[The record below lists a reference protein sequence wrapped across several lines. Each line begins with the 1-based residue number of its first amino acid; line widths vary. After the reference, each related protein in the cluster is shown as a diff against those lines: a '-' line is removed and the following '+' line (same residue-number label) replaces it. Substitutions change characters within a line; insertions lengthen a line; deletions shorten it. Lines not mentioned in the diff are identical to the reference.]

1 MKKNK
6 RGEVSRQETQLHRPS
21 MNVSGKNVTVL
32 EFAGH
37 IVVTNVPNKIALK
50 DTISDCIAEL
60 IDDNVET
67 RFGGV
72 SLPTT
77 IKDLNEVI
85 TNLGNFVAMK
95 TNDGDFI
102 LFVEVNRSVCRLPIL
117 VVVDCG
123 NHLCFDLTHE
133 RRVERVWS
141 VVGCCPL
148 HSYKIHDFGGLCAFS
163 GHLADWHTICYK
175 ESPPYDTL
183 DLHELRH

>member
-1 MKKNK
+1 MI
-6 RGEVSRQETQLHRPS
+6 T
-21 MNVSGKNVTVL
+21 SGKDVTVV
-32 EFAGH
+32 EITDH
-37 IVVTNVPNKIALK
+37 IVVFDVPLKILLK

-67 RFGGV
+67 RFSGV
-72 SLPTT
+72 SLPTA

-85 TNLGNFVAMK
+85 TNLGNFVAVK

-102 LFVEVNRSVCRLPIL
+102 LFVEVNRSVSRLPIF

-148 HSYKIHDFGGLCAFS
+148 HSYKIHDFGGLCQIS
-163 GHLADWHTICYK
+163 GHLADWHTICCK
-175 ESPPYDTL
+175 EFPPYDTL